1 MPMPV
6 NTSSLL
12 NELRSTL
19 HHINAQIEA
28 VHDDFNASQEAGVN
42 YQPEVTIYQLKNS
55 DGNHVLTPLL
65 LAKANC
71 LNAIATLQ
79 APVKR

>member
-6 NTSSLL
+6 NSSSLL
-12 NELRSTL
+12 NELRSAL
-19 HHINAQIEA
+19 SQINTQIETVKA
-28 VHDDFNASQEAGVN
+28 HFLADREKGIFLPGTTVFDIKDSSGG
-42 YQPEVTIYQLKNS
+42 YI
-55 DGNHVLTPLL
+55 LTPLL